1 MQRKPFILKTIMA
14 VAACKATRAFLR
26 NSGRGGGTAL
36 PGKVA
41 RKFSKRVLETTSDG
55 MDIIVVTGTNGK
67 TTTANM
73 LETAL
78 TESGID
84 VLANKS
90 GANLLSGV
98 TAEFACAADFLGRP
112 RRKVAVIECDEGALK
127 QVVPEIHPKVI
138 LVTNLFRDQLDRYGE
153 VMNTL
158 KQIRMGVEKDPDATL
173 VLNADD
179 SLVSSLGLHTS
190 NRKVYFGLD
199 LPVGDQSPRVISDAL
214 HCIRCGEEYKYH
226 YYTYAH
232 LGSFYCPKC
241 GYSRVKPDFA
251 VERIDQMNADGSSV
265 ALRIGDKTR
274 NVTVGLPAVYNLYN
288 AIAATAAFVTF
299 GGKAEDICRSLST
312 VHSSFGRMEKFD
324 LPRQIS
330 KETSGII
337 LEGISKGASKAV
349 PEGISKGASKAAP
362 EGISKGASKAVPEGI
377 SKASSQAAPE
387 RISGAVP
394 EGMRGTEPERMKE
407 TVSVRMILVKN
418 PAGCSQTI
426 DYLSRI
432 NEDFRLVICLNDRT
446 ADGHDISWIWD
457 ADYERLAEN
466 THIQSII
473 VSGDRAEDL
482 RVRLKYAGVDEKKV
496 TMEKDNGRLL
506 ASMRGGNL
514 PVFVMPNYTSML
526 ALRKMLS
533 DATGKKEFWEKQ
545 A

>member
-26 NSGRGGGTAL
+26 RSGRGGGTAL

-41 RKFSKRVLETTSDG
+41 RKFSKQILETTSEG

-78 TESGID
+78 TESGKD

-112 RRKVAVIECDEGALK
+112 KKKYAVIECDEGALK

-158 KQIRMGVEKDPDATL
+158 KQIRTGVEKDPEAVL

-179 SLVSSLGLHTS
+179 SLVSSLGLHTP
-190 NRKVYFGLD
+190 NRKVWFGLD
-199 LPVGDQSPRVISDAL
+199 MPVGDQSPRVISDAL
-214 HCIRCGEEYKYH
+214 HCIRCGTEYKYH

-241 GYSRVKPDFA
+241 GYSRMKPDFA
-251 VERIDQMNADGSSV
+251 VEKINRMDEDGSRV
-265 ALRIGDKTR
+265 TFRIGDATR
-274 NVTVGLPAVYNLYN
+274 DVTVGLPAVYNLYN
-288 AIAATAAFVTF
+288 AAGAIAAYVTF
-299 GGKAEDICRSLST
+299 GGKADDICHSLST

-324 LPRQIS
+324 LPRQ
-330 KETSGII
+330 TI
-337 LEGISKGASKAV
+337 LERADKVSGKAAEVGTVSKADMEAV
-349 PEGISKGASKAAP
+349 PGGRSEAAP
-362 EGISKGASKAVPEGI
+362 EEKNKTENAETEKTVP
-377 SKASSQAAPE
+377 
-387 RISGAVP
+387 
-394 EGMRGTEPERMKE
+394 
-407 TVSVRMILVKN
+407 VRMILVKN

-432 NEDFRLVICLNDRT
+432 DEDFLLVICLNDRT

-457 ADYERLAEN
+457 ADYERLSEN
-466 THIQSII
+466 THIQSMI

-482 RVRLKYAGVDEKKV
+482 RVRLKYAGIDEKKIA
-496 TMEKDNGRLL
+496 MEKDNESLL
-506 ASMRGGNL
+506 SSMRSSTL

-526 ALRKMLS
+526 ALRKILS
-533 DATGKKEFWEKQ
+533 DATGKREFWEKQ
-545 A
+545 S

>member
-14 VAACKATRAFLR
+14 VAACKAVRAFLR
-26 NSGRGGGTAL
+26 RSGRGGGTAL

-41 RKFSKRVLETTSDG
+41 RKFSKQVLETTSEG

-78 TESGID
+78 TESGKD

-98 TAEFACAADFLGRP
+98 TAEFACAADFLGHP
-112 RRKVAVIECDEGALK
+112 KKKYAVIECDEGALK

-158 KQIRMGVEKDPDATL
+158 KQIRTGVEKDPEAVL

-179 SLVSSLGLHTS
+179 SLVSSLGLHTP
-190 NRKVYFGLD
+190 NRKVWFGLD
-199 LPVGDQSPRVISDAL
+199 MPVGDQSPRVISDAL
-214 HCIRCGEEYKYH
+214 HCIRCGTEYKYH

-241 GYSRVKPDFA
+241 GYSRMKPDFA
-251 VERIDQMNADGSSV
+251 VEKINRMDEDGSRV
-265 ALRIGDKTR
+265 TFRIGDATR
-274 NVTVGLPAVYNLYN
+274 DVTVGLPAVYNLYN
-288 AIAATAAFVTF
+288 AACAIAAYAAF
-299 GGKAEDICRSLST
+299 GGKADDICRSLST

-324 LPRQIS
+324 LPAATS
-330 KETSGII
+330 KERAQQ
-337 LEGISKGASKAV
+337 GAAASETAGTV
-349 PEGISKGASKAAP
+349 P
-362 EGISKGASKAVPEGI
+362 
-377 SKASSQAAPE
+377 
-387 RISGAVP
+387 
-394 EGMRGTEPERMKE
+394 
-407 TVSVRMILVKN
+407 VRMILVKN

-432 NEDFRLVICLNDRT
+432 DGDFRLVICLNDRT

-457 ADYERLAEN
+457 ADYERLSEN
-466 THIQSII
+466 THIQSIT

-482 RVRLKYAGVDEKKV
+482 RVRLKYAGVNEKKV
-496 TMEKDNGRLL
+496 TMEKDNEKLL
-506 ASMRGGNL
+506 ASMREGSL

-526 ALRKMLS
+526 ALRKILS

-545 A
+545 V